1 MDIKEPK
8 KAIATLLAA
17 IPVAVGLKDSQG
29 RWLLANPQALR
40 LLRLEGKHY
49 RGKTDAELAQMV
61 PELKNVFAYCHT
73 TDEYAWLYADMC
85 RYDEIIANQDGRNIL
100 YEIIKVPLF
109 KNDGSRQGIIFLGRD
124 VTKER
129 STQTEIDRLTYYDW
143 LTGLPNRFLLTER
156 LRQTIV
162 QHHTGV
168 IVLIDLDHFK
178 IIHESLGFEASNK
191 VIKEVARRLEH
202 ALTPQDTISRPGG
215 DEFCIII
222 PGTASAEDA
231 RDAATR
237 IINAF
242 KRPFHTDRGNVVITA
257 SLGLT
262 LAPRDGLD
270 PDTILKNAEL
280 AMYRAKERGGNTFA
294 FYTTDM

>member
-85 RYDEIIANQDGRNIL
+85 RYDEIIANQDGQNIL

-109 KNDGSRQGIIFLGRD
+109 KTTALGR
-124 VTKER
+124 
-129 STQTEIDRLTYYDW
+129 
-143 LTGLPNRFLLTER
+143 
-156 LRQTIV
+156 
-162 QHHTGV
+162 
-168 IVLIDLDHFK
+168 
-178 IIHESLGFEASNK
+178 
-191 VIKEVARRLEH
+191 
-202 ALTPQDTISRPGG
+202 
-215 DEFCIII
+215 
-222 PGTASAEDA
+222 
-231 RDAATR
+231 
-237 IINAF
+237 
-242 KRPFHTDRGNVVITA
+242 
-257 SLGLT
+257 
-262 LAPRDGLD
+262 
-270 PDTILKNAEL
+270 EL
-280 AMYRAKERGGNTFA
+280 SS
-294 FYTTDM
+294 